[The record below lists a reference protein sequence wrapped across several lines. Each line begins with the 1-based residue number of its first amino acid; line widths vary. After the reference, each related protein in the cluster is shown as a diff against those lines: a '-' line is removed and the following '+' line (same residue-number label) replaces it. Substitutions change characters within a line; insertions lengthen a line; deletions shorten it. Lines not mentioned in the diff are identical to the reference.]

1 MLQKKYQNLQQ
12 CISPAERELRSL
24 CVGECKIDRLDNWQA
39 ASGRGW
45 LLRGNHLDPDFWGFK
60 QFSEGEMDHFDNGQ
74 RGALKVGGVLALQR
88 GAIGRFKHSVMW
100 ENGSSWKLTL
110 GSLESTILPNSLGLF
125 NNFNN
130 GRWIIV
136 TIGND
141 VLSVGGR
148 WQGGWGE
155 TSSIWTQGRA
165 ILYGRHRFWGAIFSR
180 HY

>member
-1 MLQKKYQNLQQ
+1 
-12 CISPAERELRSL
+12 
-24 CVGECKIDRLDNWQA
+24 
-39 ASGRGW
+39 
-45 LLRGNHLDPDFWGFK
+45 
-60 QFSEGEMDHFDNGQ
+60 MDHFDNGQ

-88 GAIGRFKHSVMW
+88 GAIGRFNNSVMW

-110 GSLESTILPNSLGLF
+110 GSLESIILPNSLGLF

-148 WQGGWGE
+148 WQGGREGGNILRRLHLDTRPSNSVWEAPFLRGNIQPALLRVVFYHL
-155 TSSIWTQGRA
+155 TTVSIPTLHHFEK
-165 ILYGRHRFWGAIFSR
+165 ITKIRFT
-180 HY
+180 